1 MCFNDITPTTGSK
14 GIDMNRPGVTPYA
27 PSAKPAL
34 ELIAL
39 ARLSPP
45 LACQRLRALLLVNP
59 DYFGNVPSSSFS
71 TVLNIQEDTTYESLS
86 LVSYDP
92 LRQQLCAA
100 ITIKQPN
107 GYSDN
112 VLNNGSEEFVR
123 FYLSYDGGVSWLDQG
138 MRFVDVFDA
147 STSKPRNYEVT
158 QQIIPLEEFPP
169 EILPKVRAI
178 LSWNLRPP
186 TLAPDWRPVWG
197 NVVESSIRMKDSRV
211 IFSGRL
217 RSLAYVELRG
227 TSQQGMLNLKQ
238 PVKRTLAGR
247 EDQLQLDS
255 TRLSKKTRQNR
266 FADTARLVFRT
277 LKSLMRESPSPPE
290 QNRHSSPNA
299 DSES

>member
-1 MCFNDITPTTGSK
+1 
-14 GIDMNRPGVTPYA
+14 MNRPGVAPYA
-27 PSAKPAL
+27 TSAKPAL

-45 LACQRLRALLLVNP
+45 LACQRLRALLLVDPN
-59 DYFGNVPSSSFS
+59 YFGSVPSSSFN

-92 LRQQLCAA
+92 MRQQLCAA
-100 ITIKQPN
+100 ITIKQSN

-123 FYLSYDGGVSWLDQG
+123 FYLSYDGGVRWLDQG

-169 EILPKVRAI
+169 DILPKVRAI
-178 LSWNLRPP
+178 LSWNLPPP
-186 TLAPDWRPVWG
+186 TLAPDWRPAWG
-197 NVVESSIRMKDSRV
+197 NVVESSIRMQDSRV

-217 RSLAYVELRG
+217 RSLAFVELRG
-227 TSQQGMLNLKQ
+227 TSQQGVPNLKQ
-238 PVKRTLAGR
+238 PMKRAVADH

-255 TRLSKKTRQNR
+255 IRLSRKTRQNR
-266 FADTARLVFRT
+266 FAGTARLVLRT
-277 LKSLMRESPSPPE
+277 LKSLVRESPSPPE
-290 QNRHSSPNA
+290 QNRHPSPNTH
-299 DSES
+299 SEY

>member
-1 MCFNDITPTTGSK
+1 
-14 GIDMNRPGVTPYA
+14 MNPPGVTPYA

-59 DYFGNVPSSSFS
+59 DYFGNVPSSSFN
-71 TVLNIQEDTTYESLS
+71 TVLHIQEDTTYESLS

-92 LRQQLCAA
+92 LRQQLSAA
-100 ITIKQPN
+100 ITVKQPN

-123 FYLSYDGGVSWLDQG
+123 FYLSYDGGVRWLDQG

-197 NVVESSIRMKDSRV
+197 NVVESSIRMKDARV

-227 TSQQGMLNLKQ
+227 TSEQGMLNPKQ
-238 PVKRTLAGR
+238 SMKRAVAVC
-247 EDQLQLDS
+247 EDQSQLDS
-255 TRLSKKTRQNR
+255 TRLSKQTRQNR
-266 FADTARLVFRT
+266 FADAARLVLRT

-290 QNRHSSPNA
+290 QNRHSSPNTH
-299 DSES
+299 SES